1 MRRKKGVKDDMV
13 LSEKYQLIQK
23 LAKDFC
29 EAEIPSTMQD
39 EIDQTGEFP
48 QELLKKFASY
58 GFYGIK
64 APVEY
69 GGQGGD
75 TLAYVLSIEQIARVS
90 AVASIYVSG
99 ANSLGS
105 GPLLLAG
112 TEEQKQKYLGMVA
125 RDGKYPAFALTEPG
139 AGSDAG
145 GVVTSA
151 VRDGDDWII
160 NGRKAFITG
169 APIADFAI
177 VFCKTDPSRGNK
189 GITTFIVDMDLP
201 GISFGK
207 PENKMGIIGCPTSDI
222 VFEDVRV
229 PDSARL
235 GELHEGFTNAMKTLD
250 YGRLGVAAQSVGVA
264 QACLDEAIKYAKE
277 RKQFGKAIAK
287 FQAIQFMIA
296 DMATELEASRQLLY
310 NGAIMKDANDRQ
322 ASMYCSMA
330 KYYASEA
337 ANRIAYKALQIHGG
351 YGYIKDYRIERLYRD
366 IRINSIFEGTSQVQ
380 QMVIA
385 GALLK

>member
-1 MRRKKGVKDDMV
+1 MV

-23 LAKDFC
+23 LAKDFT
-29 EAEIPSTMQD
+29 EAEIPSELQD
-39 EIDQTGEFP
+39 EIDQTGNFP
-48 QELLKKFASY
+48 QELLQKFAHY

-177 VFCKTDPSRGNK
+177 VFCKTDPKKGNK

-235 GELHEGFTNAMKTLD
+235 GEVNEGFTNAMKTLD
-250 YGRLGVAAQSVGVA
+250 YGRLGVAAQSVGIA

-310 NGAIMKDANDRQ
+310 NGAIMKDAGDRQ

-330 KYYASEA
+330 KYFASEA

>member
-1 MRRKKGVKDDMV
+1 MV

-29 EAEIPSTMQD
+29 EAEIPSELQD
-39 EIDQTGEFP
+39 KIDQTGEYP
-48 QELLKKFASY
+48 QELLKKFADY
-58 GFYGIK
+58 GFFGIK
-64 APVEY
+64 APKEL

-75 TLAYVLSIEQIARVS
+75 TLAYVLTIEQIARVS
-90 AVASIYVSG
+90 MVSSIYVSG

-105 GPLLLAG
+105 GPLMLAG
-112 TEEQKQKYLGMVA
+112 TQEHLEKYLGPVA
-125 RDGKYPAFALTEPG
+125 RGEKYPCFALTEPG

-145 GVVTSA
+145 GVTTTA

-160 NGRKAFITG
+160 NGRKAFITA
-169 APIADFAI
+169 APISDFGI
-177 VFCKTDPSRGNK
+177 VFAKTDPSKGSK
-189 GITTFIVDMDLP
+189 GITTFIVDMKAP
-201 GISFGK
+201 GVSFGK

-229 PDSARL
+229 SDADRL
-235 GELHEGFTNAMKTLD
+235 GEINKGFSNAMKTLD

-277 RKQFGKAIAK
+277 RKQFGKRIAD

-296 DMATELEASRQLLY
+296 DMATELEAARELVY
-310 NGAIMKDANDRQ
+310 NGAVKKDLNDRQ
-322 ASMYCSMA
+322 AGMYCSMA
-330 KYYASEA
+330 KYFASEA

-366 IRINSIFEGTSQVQ
+366 VRINSIFEGTSQVQ
-380 QMVIA
+380 QMVIS

>member
-1 MRRKKGVKDDMV
+1 MV

-23 LAKDFC
+23 LAKDFA
-29 EAEIPSTMQD
+29 EAEIPSTLQD
-39 EIDQTGEFP
+39 EIDQTGEYP
-48 QELLKKFASY
+48 QELLKKIASY

-64 APVEY
+64 APKEY

-75 TLAYVLSIEQIARVS
+75 TLAYVLFIEQIARVS
-90 AVASIYVSG
+90 AVTSIYISG

-112 TEEQKQKYLGMVA
+112 TEEQKQKYLGGVA
-125 RDGKYPAFALTEPG
+125 RGEMYPCFALTEPG

-169 APIADFAI
+169 APIADFGI
-177 VFCKTDPSRGNK
+177 VFCKTDPSKGNK
-189 GITTFIVDMDLP
+189 GITTFLVDMNLP
-201 GISFGK
+201 GVSCGK
-207 PENKMGIIGCPTSDI
+207 PEDKMGIIGCPTSDI
-222 VFEDVRV
+222 VFEDVRI
-229 PDSARL
+229 PDSKRMGDVNA
-235 GELHEGFTNAMKTLD
+235 GFTNAMKTLD
-250 YGRLGVAAQSVGVA
+250 YGRIGVAAQSVGLG
-264 QACLDEAIKYAKE
+264 QACLEEAIKYAKE
-277 RKQFGKAIAK
+277 RKQFGRPIAK

-296 DMATELEASRQLLY
+296 DMATELQAARELVY
-310 NGAIMKDANDRQ
+310 NGAVMKDLGDRQ

-330 KYYASEA
+330 KYFASEA
-337 ANRIAYKALQIHGG
+337 ANRVAYKALQIFGG

-366 IRINSIFEGTSQVQ
+366 VRINTIFEGTSQVQ
-380 QMVIA
+380 QMVISN
-385 GALLK
+385 ALLK

>member
-1 MRRKKGVKDDMV
+1 MV

-29 EAEIPSTMQD
+29 EAEIPSELQD
-39 EIDQTGEFP
+39 KIDQTGEYP
-48 QELLKKFASY
+48 QELLKKFADY
-58 GFYGIK
+58 GFFGIK
-64 APVEY
+64 APKEL

-75 TLAYVLSIEQIARVS
+75 TLAYVLTIEQIARVS
-90 AVASIYVSG
+90 MVSSIYVSG

-105 GPLLLAG
+105 GPLMLAG
-112 TEEQKQKYLGMVA
+112 TQEQLEKYLGPVA
-125 RDGKYPAFALTEPG
+125 RGEKYPCFALTEPG

-145 GVVTSA
+145 GVTTTA

-160 NGRKAFITG
+160 NGRKAFITA
-169 APIADFAI
+169 APISDFGI
-177 VFCKTDPSRGNK
+177 VFAKTDPSKGSK
-189 GITTFIVDMDLP
+189 GITTFIVDMKAP
-201 GISFGK
+201 GVSFGK

-229 PDSARL
+229 SDADRL
-235 GELHEGFTNAMKTLD
+235 GEINKGFSNAMKTLD

-277 RKQFGKAIAK
+277 RKQFGKRLAD

-296 DMATELEASRQLLY
+296 DMATELEAARELVY
-310 NGAIMKDANDRQ
+310 NGAVKKDLNDRQ
-322 ASMYCSMA
+322 AGMYCSMA
-330 KYYASEA
+330 KYFASEA

-366 IRINSIFEGTSQVQ
+366 VRINSIFEGTSQVQ
-380 QMVIA
+380 QMVIS

>member
-1 MRRKKGVKDDMV
+1 MV

-23 LAKDFC
+23 LAKDFA
-29 EAEIPSTMQD
+29 EAEIPSTLQD
-39 EIDQTGEFP
+39 QIDQTGEYP
-48 QELLKKFASY
+48 QELLKKIASY

-90 AVASIYVSG
+90 AVTSIYISG

-112 TEEQKQKYLGMVA
+112 TEEQKQKYLGGVA
-125 RDGKYPAFALTEPG
+125 RGEMYPCFAPTEPG

-169 APIADFAI
+169 APIADFGI
-177 VFCKTDPSRGNK
+177 VFCKTDPSKGNK
-189 GITTFIVDMDLP
+189 GITTFIVDLKLP

-235 GELHEGFTNAMKTLD
+235 GEVNQGFTNAMKTLD
-250 YGRLGVAAQSVGVA
+250 YGRLGVAAQSVGVG
-264 QACLDEAIKYAKE
+264 QACLEEAIKYAKE
-277 RKQFGKAIAK
+277 RKQFGRPIAK
-287 FQAIQFMIA
+287 FQAIQFMLA
-296 DMATELEASRQLLY
+296 DMATELEAARQLVY

-322 ASMYCSMA
+322 ANMYCSMA
-330 KYYASEA
+330 KYFASEA
-337 ANRIAYKALQIHGG
+337 ANRVAYKALQIVGG
-351 YGYIKDYRIERLYRD
+351 YGYIEDYRIERLYRD
-366 IRINSIFEGTSQVQ
+366 VRINTIFEGTSQVQ
-380 QMVIA
+380 QMVIS

>member
-1 MRRKKGVKDDMV
+1 MV

-29 EAEIPSTMQD
+29 EAEIPSELQD
-39 EIDQTGEFP
+39 KIDQTGEYP
-48 QELLKKFASY
+48 QELLKKFADY
-58 GFYGIK
+58 GFFGIK
-64 APVEY
+64 APKEL

-75 TLAYVLSIEQIARVS
+75 TLAYVLTIEQVARVS
-90 AVASIYVSG
+90 MVSSIYVSG

-105 GPLLLAG
+105 GPLMLAG
-112 TEEQKQKYLGMVA
+112 TQEQLEKYLGPVA
-125 RDGKYPAFALTEPG
+125 RGEKYPCFALTEPG

-145 GVVTSA
+145 GVTTTA

-160 NGRKAFITG
+160 NGRKAFITA
-169 APIADFAI
+169 APISDFGI
-177 VFCKTDPSRGNK
+177 VFAKTDPSKGSK
-189 GITTFIVDMDLP
+189 GITTFIVDMKAP
-201 GISFGK
+201 GVSFGK

-229 PDSARL
+229 SDADRL
-235 GELHEGFTNAMKTLD
+235 GEINKGFSNAMKTLD

-277 RKQFGKAIAK
+277 RKQFGKRIAD

-296 DMATELEASRQLLY
+296 DMATELEAARELVY
-310 NGAIMKDANDRQ
+310 NGAVKKDLNDRQ
-322 ASMYCSMA
+322 AGMYCSMA
-330 KYYASEA
+330 KYFASEA

-366 IRINSIFEGTSQVQ
+366 VRINSIFEGTSQVQ
-380 QMVIA
+380 QMVIS

>member
-1 MRRKKGVKDDMV
+1 MV

-23 LAKDFC
+23 LAKDFA
-29 EAEIPSTMQD
+29 EAEIPSELQD
-39 EIDQTGEFP
+39 EIDQTGNYP
-48 QELLKKFASY
+48 QELLEKFAKY
-58 GFYGIK
+58 GFFGIK
-64 APVEY
+64 APKEL

-75 TLAYVLSIEQIARVS
+75 TLAYVLTIEQIARVS
-90 AVASIYVSG
+90 MVSSIYVSG

-105 GPLLLAG
+105 GPLMLAG
-112 TEEQKQKYLGMVA
+112 TPEQLEKYLGPVA
-125 RDGKYPAFALTEPG
+125 RGEKYPCFALTEPG

-151 VRDGDDWII
+151 VRDGDDWIL
-160 NGRKAFITG
+160 NGRKAFITA
-169 APIADFAI
+169 APISDFGI
-177 VFCKTDPSRGNK
+177 VFAKTDPSLGSK
-189 GITTFIVDMDLP
+189 GITTFIVDMKAP

-222 VFEDVRV
+222 VLEDVRV
-229 PDSARL
+229 PDCDRL
-235 GELHEGFTNAMKTLD
+235 GEINKGFTNAMKTLD
-250 YGRLGVAAQSVGVA
+250 YGRLGVAAQSVGVG

-277 RKQFGKAIAK
+277 RKQFGKKLAS

-296 DMATELEASRQLLY
+296 DMATELEAARELLY
-310 NGAIMKDANDRQ
+310 NGAVMKDRNDRQ

-330 KYYASEA
+330 KYFASEA

-366 IRINSIFEGTSQVQ
+366 VRINSIFEGTSQVQ
-380 QMVIA
+380 QMVIS

>member
-1 MRRKKGVKDDMV
+1 MV

-23 LAKDFC
+23 LAKDFT
-29 EAEIPSTMQD
+29 EAEIPSELQD
-39 EIDQTGEFP
+39 EIDQTGNFP
-48 QELLKKFASY
+48 QELLQKFAHY

-177 VFCKTDPSRGNK
+177 VFCKTDPKKGNK
-189 GITTFIVDMDLP
+189 GITTFIVAMDLP

-235 GELHEGFTNAMKTLD
+235 GEVNEGFTNAMKTLD
-250 YGRLGVAAQSVGVA
+250 YGRLGVAAQSVGIA

-310 NGAIMKDANDRQ
+310 NGAIMKDAGDRQ

-330 KYYASEA
+330 KYFASEA
-337 ANRIAYKALQIHGG
+337 ANGIAYKALQIHGG

>member
-1 MRRKKGVKDDMV
+1 MV

-23 LAKDFC
+23 LAKDFT
-29 EAEIPSTMQD
+29 EAEIPSELQD
-39 EIDQTGEFP
+39 EIDQTGNFP
-48 QELLKKFASY
+48 QELLEKFAHY

-235 GELHEGFTNAMKTLD
+235 GEVNEGFTNAMKTLD
-250 YGRLGVAAQSVGVA
+250 YGRLGVAAQSVGIA
-264 QACLDEAIKYAKE
+264 QACLDEAVKYAKE
-277 RKQFGKAIAK
+277 RKQFGKPIAK

-310 NGAIMKDANDRQ
+310 NGAIMKDAGDRQ

-330 KYYASEA
+330 KYFASEA

-385 GALLK
+385 GAVLK

>member
-1 MRRKKGVKDDMV
+1 MV

-23 LAKDFC
+23 LAKDFT
-29 EAEIPSTMQD
+29 EAEIPSELQD
-39 EIDQTGEFP
+39 EIDQTGNFP
-48 QELLKKFASY
+48 QELLQKFAHY

-177 VFCKTDPSRGNK
+177 VFCKTDPKKGNK

-235 GELHEGFTNAMKTLD
+235 GEVNEGFTNAMKTLD
-250 YGRLGVAAQSVGVA
+250 YGRLGVAAQSVGIA

-277 RKQFGKAIAK
+277 RYTVKVVAL
-287 FQAIQFMIA
+287 
-296 DMATELEASRQLLY
+296 MASTLPL
-310 NGAIMKDANDRQ
+310 
-322 ASMYCSMA
+322 
-330 KYYASEA
+330 
-337 ANRIAYKALQIHGG
+337 
-351 YGYIKDYRIERLYRD
+351 
-366 IRINSIFEGTSQVQ
+366 TS
-380 QMVIA
+380 
-385 GALLK
+385 